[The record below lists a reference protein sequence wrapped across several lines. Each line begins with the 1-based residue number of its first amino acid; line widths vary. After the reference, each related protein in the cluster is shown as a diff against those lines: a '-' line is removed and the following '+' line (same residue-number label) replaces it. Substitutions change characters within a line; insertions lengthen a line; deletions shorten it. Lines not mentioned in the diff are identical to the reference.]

1 MSETIDR
8 GALELMVQDRGRALR
23 GVARRD
29 WELSTL
35 GDPLAD
41 LAYQMLAWVVRAD
54 RAGGKA
60 GVSLAALGIPVFE
73 AYIAWYAKR
82 RLIGPID
89 PALTN
94 LVRLA
99 LL

>member
-1 MSETIDR
+1 
-8 GALELMVQDRGRALR
+8 
-23 GVARRD
+23 
-29 WELSTL
+29 
-35 GDPLAD
+35 
-41 LAYQMLAWVVRAD
+41 MLAWVVRAD

-89 PALTN
+89 PALTKSCPPRSFMSDR
-94 LVRLA
+94 VASRFLA
-99 LL
+99 SGCDAIVPRTGLG